1 MSHYPRHWAITIF
14 VSVLFLQSAVLA
26 EESFSPL
33 VEDSIKILDD
43 RVVYKKKS
51 VPIPITR
58 KKLIEVFG
66 KPSREIYNTAGTMVI
81 WDDLGLTCYGCQDKS
96 GTPEEFQYMSKEEKQ
111 NIKPIET
118 VDSITLFVRKYN
130 PYPDLEKKY
139 AHEPHSP
146 FNGQIELDGVTLDG
160 RVTFDF
166 FAERRKSNYTI
177 ILPENTF
184 SFFIR
189 CKPSPH
195 EITLHSIRDRYSD
208 DFLSVYAVSIR
219 NVAQYYKHLPCVDVF
234 NLNETPEAVEKIKKD
249 RLDEESPNNF
259 DEMDKA
265 KKQQP
270 SAPKAPSPVFDPG
283 AE

>member
-1 MSHYPRHWAITIF
+1 MFQNLRHRTFLSLLCILMPL
-14 VSVLFLQSAVLA
+14 SVVQAQQG
-26 EESFSPL
+26 FSPL
-33 VEDSIKILDD
+33 VEDTIKVLDN
-43 RVVYKKKS
+43 RLVYKNKS

-96 GTPEEFQYMSKEEKQ
+96 GTPEEFQYMSKDEQ
-111 NIKPIET
+111 SQIKPVET
-118 VDSITLFVRKYN
+118 IDSLTLYVRKYN

-139 AHEPHSP
+139 AHEPRFP
-146 FNGQIELDGVTLDG
+146 FGGQIELDGVTLDG
-160 RVTFDF
+160 RVGFEYF
-166 FAERRKSNYTI
+166 VERRKSNFTI

-189 CKPSPH
+189 CQPVPH
-195 EITLHSIRDRYSD
+195 EVTLHSIRDRYND
-208 DFLSVYAVSIR
+208 DYLAVYAVSVR
-219 NVAQYYKHLPCVDVF
+219 NVAQYYQRLPCVDVF

-259 DEMDKA
+259 DTMDKQ
-265 KKQQP
+265 KQQQ
-270 SAPKAPSPVFDPG
+270 K
-283 AE
+283 